1 MAAPVMVQDTVAAI
15 MAVDM
20 AAATMEA
27 ISSRVLPLPRAVG
40 RLQVIIHPRAAGHH
54 KAITTDTA
62 NLALVGLVAASQ
74 HVNRPN
80 PGACPSSVPLPPET
94 GTGELA
100 AFLLAHRPAPK
111 QTALRVAG
119 DSGGCVRAALADLES
134 WLDSRS

>member
-15 MAVDM
+15 MA
-20 AAATMEA
+20 AATMEA
-27 ISSRVLPLPRAVG
+27 IGNPALPLPRAVG
-40 RLQVIIHPRAAGHH
+40 RLPVIIHPRAAGHH

-62 NLALVGLVAASQ
+62 NLALVGFVAASQ

-111 QTALRVAG
+111 QTALRIAVG
-119 DSGGCVRAALADLES
+119 SSG
-134 WLDSRS
+134 

>member
-54 KAITTDTA
+54 KAITTDT
-62 NLALVGLVAASQ
+62 
-74 HVNRPN
+74 
-80 PGACPSSVPLPPET
+80 
-94 GTGELA
+94 
-100 AFLLAHRPAPK
+100 
-111 QTALRVAG
+111 
-119 DSGGCVRAALADLES
+119 
-134 WLDSRS
+134 